1 MKRKSQETGDMRI
14 KNEIARIMQIIRYSS
29 YFRNP
34 KSWNDLKQLNK
45 STNNDQ
51 TLAILMEVK

>member
-1 MKRKSQETGDMRI
+1 MRI

-34 KSWNDLKQLNK
+34 KSWNDLEQLNK